1 MAHGCSVE
9 LRALGQ
15 APSQCVVLLGLG
27 DGGVLGGRPEKAN
40 SWLFP
45 SPWLS
50 SGIFWGSEIDLKME
64 KGLQGQ
70 RQ

>member
-1 MAHGCSVE
+1 ML
-9 LRALGQ
+9 LRRRSYTPGKDPA
-15 APSQCVVLLGLG
+15 
-27 DGGVLGGRPEKAN
+27 LGGRPEEAN
-40 SWLFP
+40 SWLFL

-50 SGIFWGSEIDLKME
+50 SGIFQGSEIDLKME